1 MSGLQPKKF
10 LLLNILEIL
19 KRHTNPENPITQK
32 KIAEYLEKDYGMI
45 AERKAIKRNL
55 AELMEAGYPVRMKTE
70 KARNGTNRKTGEA
83 EENIACTDFYYE
95 HPFSDAELR
104 MLIDSVLFSRST
116 PRKQGRELIRKLEDL
131 TDESFHYRVNHIA
144 SLPENRPENKQLFY
158 TIEILDEAISRKR
171 QVELTY
177 NSFGTDMKLHPRL
190 NEDGQPKRQIV
201 NPYQMVATNG
211 RYYLICNYDQHENV
225 VYCRLDRITDI
236 MLLETP
242 QKPARSIP
250 ELKGGLDLP
259 KHMAEHLYMF
269 PGKAERVTFRAKKY
283 LLNDLIDWFGKDIQ
297 FSDETEDEITASVSV
312 NPDSMRLW
320 ALQYALHVKILE
332 PEELKNQIQKDIR
345 KAGKN
350 YEAQ

>member
-1 MSGLQPKKF
+1 MSLQPKKMMI
-10 LLLNILEIL
+10 LNILEIL
-19 KRHTNPENPITQK
+19 RKHTNADHPITQR
-32 KIAEYLEKDYGMI
+32 KIAEYLERDYGMV

-70 KARNGTNRKTGEA
+70 KARNGINRITGEA
-83 EENIACTDFYYE
+83 EENIACSDFYYE

-116 PRKQGRELIRKLEDL
+116 PKKQGRELIRKLEEL

-177 NSFGTDMKLHPRL
+177 NSYGTDKKLHPRPD
-190 NEDGQPKRQIV
+190 EDGRPKRQIV
-201 NPYQMVATNG
+201 NPYQMVAANG
-211 RYYLICNYDQHENV
+211 RYYLICNYDQYDNV
-225 VYCRLDRITDI
+225 TYCRLDRITDI

-250 ELKGGLDLP
+250 EMKDGLDLP
-259 KHMAEHLYMF
+259 RHMAEHLYMF
-269 PGKAERVTFRAKKY
+269 PGKSERVVFQAKKY

-297 FSDETEDEITASVSV
+297 FSDETEDEITAAVRV
-312 NPDSMRLW
+312 NLDSMRLW
-320 ALQYALHVKILE
+320 ALQYALHIRILA
-332 PEELKNQIQKDIR
+332 PMNLKEQIQEDLRNALENNNDK
-345 KAGKN
+345 
-350 YEAQ
+350 